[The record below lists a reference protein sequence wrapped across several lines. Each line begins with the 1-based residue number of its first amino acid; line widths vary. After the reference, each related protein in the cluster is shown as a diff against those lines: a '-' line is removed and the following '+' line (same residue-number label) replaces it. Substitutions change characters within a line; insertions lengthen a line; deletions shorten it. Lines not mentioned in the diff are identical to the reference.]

1 MNTAPAAELPSNTN
15 SITLDAKGLAEIF
28 YTSAE
33 GIRTRLCREPHT
45 LPPRIIL
52 PGNNRLLWLLSDVVS
67 WLESHRE
74 PIQVAP
80 APKHRGRP
88 TKEKQASRREALLK

>member
-1 MNTAPAAELPSNTN
+1 MITAPATELANNTN
-15 SITLDAKGLAEIF
+15 AITLDAKGLAEIF

-52 PGNNRLLWLLSDVVS
+52 PGNNRLLWLLSDAVS
-67 WLESHRE
+67 WLEKHRE
-74 PIQVAP
+74 PIPEP
-80 APKHRGRP
+80 APSKRRGRP
-88 TKEKQASRREALLK
+88 TKEAQAVRRQALLK